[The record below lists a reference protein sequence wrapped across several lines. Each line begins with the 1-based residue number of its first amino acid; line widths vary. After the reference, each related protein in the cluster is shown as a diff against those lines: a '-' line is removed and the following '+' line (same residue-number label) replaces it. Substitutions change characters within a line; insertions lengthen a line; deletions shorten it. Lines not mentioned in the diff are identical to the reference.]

1 MASHGIHKVN
11 PIQSVLTQSN
21 LPNLKT
27 AMDLLDIY
35 LVSLKVTKI
44 HMNSA
49 HENIWFYYILAV
61 AINMKS
67 TGRPKV
73 RHTYC
78 IKYAKYYI
86 KI

>member
-1 MASHGIHKVN
+1 MN
-11 PIQSVLTQSN
+11 LIQSVLTQSN
-21 LPNLKT
+21 LPYLKT

-44 HMNSA
+44 HMNYA

-61 AINMKS
+61 AINKKS

-73 RHTYC
+73 RQPYC
-78 IKYAKYYI
+78 IKYATYHI